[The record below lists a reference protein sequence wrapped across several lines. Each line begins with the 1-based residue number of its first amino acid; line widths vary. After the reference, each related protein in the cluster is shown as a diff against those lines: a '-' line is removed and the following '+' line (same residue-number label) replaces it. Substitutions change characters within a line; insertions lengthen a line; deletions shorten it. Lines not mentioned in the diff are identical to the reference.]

1 LIIDPYLIHE
11 DKEILLGDVQL
22 FQNYPKPFN
31 SSKTIEFYLS
41 KANYVTLK
49 VYNVIGEEIATLV
62 SDRLPAGSYE
72 YSWDATD
79 FTGGIYTYQLQ
90 SGDFAQT
97 KKLVVLRQDGHLE
110 NAVPRNNPRTG
121 EMKNHRKAAHISII
135 IVPLLSVFLHIIF
148 DN

>member
-1 LIIDPYLIHE
+1 MSIVSVFPSQSA
-11 DKEILLGDVQL
+11 GDTV
-22 FQNYPKPFN
+22 YVTATKP
-31 SSKTIEFYLS
+31 
-41 KANYVTLK
+41 NYVTLK
-49 VYNVIGEEIATLV
+49 VYNVLGEEIATLV

-121 EMKNHRKAAHISII
+121 EMKNHRKAAHISVI
-135 IVPLLSVFLHIIF
+135 IVPLLSVFLHKIF